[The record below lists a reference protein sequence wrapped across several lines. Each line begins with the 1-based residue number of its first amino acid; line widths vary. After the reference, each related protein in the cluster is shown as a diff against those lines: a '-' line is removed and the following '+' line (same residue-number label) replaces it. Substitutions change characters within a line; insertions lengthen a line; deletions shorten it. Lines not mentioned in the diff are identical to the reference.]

1 MRQGCE
7 KMVAQEIVV
16 KNGSSRS
23 KKFLREVKAELKKVS
38 WPTKQELISNTG
50 VVFLTVT
57 VVCILI
63 WILDATFAQVLRF
76 IIK

>member
-1 MRQGCE
+1 
-7 KMVAQEIVV
+7 MVAQEIVV
-16 KNGSSRS
+16 KKSSSRS

-50 VVFLTVT
+50 VVFIAVAL
-57 VVCILI
+57 VVILI
-63 WILDATFAQVLRF
+63 WAMDAFFAQVLRF

>member
-1 MRQGCE
+1 
-7 KMVAQEIVV
+7 MVAQETVV
-16 KNGSSRS
+16 KTNSSRF

-50 VVFLTVT
+50 VVFIT
-57 VVCILI
+57 VVLVCALI
-63 WILDATFAQVLRF
+63 WVIDATFAQVLRL

>member
-1 MRQGCE
+1 
-7 KMVAQEIVV
+7 MVAQETVV
-16 KNGSSRS
+16 KTSSSRS

-50 VVFLTVT
+50 VVFIA
-57 VVCILI
+57 VVAVSFLI
-63 WILDATFAQVLRF
+63 WAIDALFTQLLQF